1 MNKPN
6 SQENFEDLVRVI
18 KQEKNVA
25 LDLLFD
31 SLDAEII
38 ELEKFVAGQTKAIK
52 EMRESLHR
60 K

>member
-52 EMRESLHR
+52 EMRDSFHR